1 MSRTRGVDIVVPVH
15 AILEQ
20 QNPAAAAL
28 KETDAQISVA
38 VQYAMIDIAAML
50 YLRKKPRKINTTW
63 SSTYAEGVRVTRA
76 LQTPN
81 VAPAYLLSVGSQ
93 SSLSYSIMT
102 FEAGRLLRTREAVW
116 NLQN

>member
-63 SSTYAEGVRVTRA
+63 SSTYAEG
-76 LQTPN
+76 
-81 VAPAYLLSVGSQ
+81 
-93 SSLSYSIMT
+93 
-102 FEAGRLLRTREAVW
+102 
-116 NLQN
+116 